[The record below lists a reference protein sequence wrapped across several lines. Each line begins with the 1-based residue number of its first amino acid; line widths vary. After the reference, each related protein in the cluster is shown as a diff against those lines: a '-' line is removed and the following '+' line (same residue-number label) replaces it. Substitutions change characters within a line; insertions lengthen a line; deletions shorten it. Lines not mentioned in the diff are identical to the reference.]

1 MAQDNNI
8 YDEAMIKLEN
18 EVLNMANLKFNI
30 LDEDEDK
37 LYEDM
42 SVDIFRNFHNLL
54 ANNKEEMEFSS
65 KFKYKPEYVSYILY
79 GTASYDYLIL
89 HANEL
94 NSKKKFVADSFIS
107 GKFYYYSKDV
117 IDKIIEEMQNYTKK
131 DTEPV
136 TTENY
141 LLYAI

>member
-42 SVDIFRNFHNLL
+42 SVDIFRNFHNLSPTL
-54 ANNKEEMEFSS
+54 
-65 KFKYKPEYVSYILY
+65 
-79 GTASYDYLIL
+79 
-89 HANEL
+89 
-94 NSKKKFVADSFIS
+94 
-107 GKFYYYSKDV
+107 
-117 IDKIIEEMQNYTKK
+117 
-131 DTEPV
+131 
-136 TTENY
+136 
-141 LLYAI
+141 